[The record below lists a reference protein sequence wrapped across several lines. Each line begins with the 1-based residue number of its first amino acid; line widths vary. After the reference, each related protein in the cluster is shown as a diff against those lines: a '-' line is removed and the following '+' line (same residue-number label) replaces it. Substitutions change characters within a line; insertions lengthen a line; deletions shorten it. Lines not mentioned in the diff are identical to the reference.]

1 MVKEFLYGLSY
12 PFKTIKLFFIHP
24 KISLL
29 SIVPLIINFIIY
41 GTIFFIAFNYFYD
54 YVLEY
59 SELFIKGLGIFEIL
73 LKYLLFIVTFFAVL
87 LLCYILFIIAGG
99 ILSSPFN
106 EAISQ
111 KVEIIST
118 GDLVSSSKGFF
129 ADLTISLRAELIKL
143 SFLILVTLPLFL
155 LGLVPVIGIL
165 FFSLATIF
173 SMFFNTLDFVDYPL
187 TRRGVKFKDK
197 VKLILSNKPLTFG
210 FGAIAFIITFIPGVN
225 IILRPILVVAG
236 TSLYFDKFQ
245 NQKS

>member
-1 MVKEFLYGLSY
+1 MFKEFLYGLSY
-12 PFKTIKLFFIHP
+12 PFKTIKLFFQHP

-29 SIVPLIINFIIY
+29 SIVPLIINAVIY
-41 GTIFFIAFNYFYD
+41 GTIFFIAFSYLYD
-54 YVLEY
+54 TILDISKSMTVGLGFLEY
-59 SELFIKGLGIFEIL
+59 AINYLVFIL
-73 LKYLLFIVTFFAVL
+73 TFFVVL
-87 LLCYILFIIAGG
+87 LLCYILFVIAGG

-111 KVEIIST
+111 RVEIIST
-118 GDLVSSSKGFF
+118 GELVSSTKGFF
-129 ADLTISLRAELIKL
+129 ADLLISLRAELIKL
-143 SFLILVTLPLFL
+143 SFLVLVTIPLFL
-155 LGLVPVIGIL
+155 LGFIPVIGIL

-187 TRRGVKFKDK
+187 TRRHVKFKEK
-197 VKLILSNKPLTFG
+197 VKLILSNKSVTFG
-210 FGAIAFIITFIPGVN
+210 FGATAFVITFIPGVN